1 MVSEKSFVWQGY
13 FLFGNES
20 NEEFEEKQN
29 KSSSIN
35 IKNKEK
41 NMGNFEIIGITKKDG
56 LKYVVKD
63 EDGEIHYLNFHENK
77 YTDKK
82 IKYFEYNVL

>member
-1 MVSEKSFVWQGY
+1 
-13 FLFGNES
+13 
-20 NEEFEEKQN
+20 
-29 KSSSIN
+29 
-35 IKNKEK
+35 
-41 NMGNFEIIGITKKDG
+41 MGNFEIIGITKKDQ